1 MSNTLS
7 LTVRVGKAVDNPGT
21 RLASPCLANVSSR
34 CPKKGQLQ
42 ASTRPDMSHP
52 DGFHLL
58 PAIAAI
64 APEAW
69 DALVEATCPHAAPCL
84 RHAYLQ
90 ALEESACV
98 GGRSGW
104 TPAHATLWAGG
115 RAIAAMPLYLKAH
128 SYGEYVFDWAWAE
141 AYHRHGLEYYPKWL
155 AALPFTPVPGPRL
168 LGRDLAARRELL
180 AATLAHARQS
190 GLSSFHLLF
199 LHEADLALAHEA
211 GLLIREGVQF
221 EWTNR
226 SASSR
231 ADGSLRPGYT
241 EPFASATGWPD
252 FDAFL
257 NSLSQPK
264 RKKIRQER
272 RRAGAQNLELEWL
285 DGRSAATQDWN
296 FFHRCYATTYSLHRS
311 TPYLSAEFFQLLA
324 QRMPDAVRLLV
335 ARRNRD
341 ALAAAF
347 FLCDGTTLYGRYWGA
362 LEDLPFVHFELCY
375 YQAIEYCLAN
385 GLQRFEGGAQG
396 EHKLSR
402 GLLPKRTWS
411 AHWIADPR
419 FASAIDDYLARERRG
434 TDLYLDDLAERTP
447 FRRPLP
453 DRD

>member
-1 MSNTLS
+1 MN
-7 LTVRVGKAVDNPGT
+7 
-21 RLASPCLANVSSR
+21 
-34 CPKKGQLQ
+34 
-42 ASTRPDMSHP
+42 HP
-52 DGFHLL
+52 DGLHLL

-69 DALVEATCPHAAPCL
+69 DSLVDATCPHAAPCL

-90 ALEESACV
+90 ALEQSACV

-104 TPAHATLWAGG
+104 TPCHATLWAGG

-141 AYHRHGLEYYPKWL
+141 AYHRYGLAYYPKWL

-168 LGRDLAARRELL
+168 LGLDVAARRELL
-180 AATLAHARQS
+180 AATLTHARQS

-226 SASSR
+226 SLPPL
-231 ADGSLRPGYT
+231 ADGPLRAGGPGSF
-241 EPFASATGWPD
+241 PSATAWPD

-257 NSLSQPK
+257 ASLSHPK

-272 RRAGAQNLELEWL
+272 RRAGEQNLELEWL
-285 DGRSAATQDWN
+285 DGHSADAQDWN
-296 FFHRCYATTYSLHRS
+296 FFHRCYATTYALHRS
-311 TPYLSAEFFQLLA
+311 TPYLSAEFFALLA
-324 QRMPDAVRLLV
+324 RRMPDAVRLLV
-335 ARRNRD
+335 ARRDRE

-375 YQAIEYCLAN
+375 YQAIEYCLTH

-447 FRRPLP
+447 FRHPRPGLG
-453 DRD
+453 